1 MFVFA
6 IWRKRIYGGANSK
19 VIEIS
24 GKNTAKEVVEEINNS
39 MGDKNWSRP
48 LLFIK
53 IHKDKEKYMCIWCK
67 VKTSVVL
74 EIHNKIEMKRTVKYK
89 LGKGFALNIRV
100 KPFIL

>member
-1 MFVFA
+1 MQCVRIRHMEKEN
-6 IWRKRIYGGANSK
+6 IWGEPINSK

-53 IHKDKEKYMCIWCK
+53 IHKDKEKIY
-67 VKTSVVL
+67 VYLVQ
-74 EIHNKIEMKRTVKYK
+74 
-89 LGKGFALNIRV
+89 G
-100 KPFIL
+100 